1 MNKIFQWVM
10 LLGLAYTIMGCE
22 GTTYP
27 SINMPSKP
35 SNLMATSINQNSVR
49 IKWTPPKSTVIGYTI
64 SLLDPMLSIIR
75 TEQIGTDSV
84 YQFDDLNEGIV
95 FTFRV
100 QARSADTVSNP
111 IDIKWAAARRVE
123 GTLYFNESLS
133 CGYNFLNAST
143 LSIQNASQWDIC
155 VVVDSTVNPISYSLS
170 TPRASSFVDN
180 DGTIIR
186 GIQAGIS
193 ARKTYIFNFG
203 INPFVYQNIDS
214 LSQIFDTSPIGTAL
228 NPLEN
233 IASDIQEKDKGFILL
248 LKTASR
254 NYVKMFVKEKNG
266 SVIQKDNKGVF
277 IQFEASVQSVPDIA
291 FAKRN

>member
-1 MNKIFQWVM
+1 MNKMFQWVI
-10 LLGLAYTIMGCE
+10 LLGLACGFIGCE

-49 IKWTPPKSTVIGYTI
+49 IKWTPPKSAVIGYTV
-64 SLLDPMLSIIR
+64 SLLDPMLSVIR
-75 TEQIGTDSV
+75 TEQIGIDSV
-84 YQFDDLNEGIV
+84 YQFNDLNEGVV

-111 IDIKWAAARRVE
+111 IDIKWAAAKRVE
-123 GTLYFNESLS
+123 GTLYFNESLD
-133 CGYNFLNAST
+133 CGYNFLNGST
-143 LSIQNASQWDIC
+143 LSIQNASLWDIC
-155 VVVDSTVNPISYSLS
+155 LVADSSVNPISYSIS

-180 DGTIIR
+180 NGKIAK
-186 GIQAGIS
+186 GIQTGVS
-193 ARKTYIFNFG
+193 ARNTYIFNFG
-203 INPFVYQNIDS
+203 INPFVYQDIDS

-233 IASDIQEKDKGFILL
+233 VASDIQEKDKGFILL

-254 NYVKMFVKEKNG
+254 NYIKMFVKAKNG

-277 IQFEASVQSVPDIA
+277 IQFEASVQSIPDIA
-291 FAKRN
+291 FAKKY